1 MSVVTYRNNP
11 RHLDR
16 EGVTLEDIP
25 FVQEEW
31 KIKLVVLVFDV
42 FVYSV

>member
-1 MSVVTYRNNP
+1 MCMSVIVLCRNNP

-16 EGVTLEDIP
+16 DDVTLEDIP

-31 KIKLVVLVFDV
+31 KIK
-42 FVYSV
+42 